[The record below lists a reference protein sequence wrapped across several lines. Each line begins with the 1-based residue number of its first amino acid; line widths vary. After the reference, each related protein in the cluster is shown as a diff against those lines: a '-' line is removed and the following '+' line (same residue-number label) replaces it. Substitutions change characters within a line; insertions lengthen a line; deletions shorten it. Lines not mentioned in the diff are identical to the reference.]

1 MASEVRILSLPPFFA
16 PFGKLSPLFIIKI
29 SKIMTVIMERF
40 KNNLKSIPLEIGTIK
55 RNKDYKGILDVIN
68 LIETKETARANSV
81 ALDLLEKGMAMTEKN
96 KKNAPL
102 FFLIISE
109 IPKISKKIRDFAIDA
124 MLVAEK
130 DFYGEYRNLKE
141 LKRGFNK
148 IKKAIIG

>member
-1 MASEVRILSLPPFFA
+1 MAA
-16 PFGKLSPLFIIKI
+16 
-29 SKIMTVIMERF
+29 IMERF
-40 KNNLKSIPLEIGTIK
+40 KKNLKSIPLEIETIK

-68 LIETKETARANSV
+68 LIEMRETTRANSV
-81 ALDLLEKGMAMTEKN
+81 ALNLLEKCIAMSEKN

-102 FFLIISE
+102 FFLVISE
-109 IPKISKKIRDFAIDA
+109 IPKISKKIKDFAIDA